1 MRLMMGKR
9 AIDRRDIGVMLRVT
23 EAERALFKHCAA
35 ELGLAVGSWMRMMLL
50 ERANAQHKK
59 QLPKGG
65 VK

>member
-1 MRLMMGKR
+1 MTKR
-9 AIDRRDIGVMLRVT
+9 ARDRRDIGVMLRVT

-35 ELGLAVGSWMRMMLL
+35 ELGLALSSWMRMMLL
-50 ERANAQHKK
+50 DRADAQHKN